1 MTSTQENAYVSWF
14 RTSAPY
20 INAHRGRT
28 FVVWVEGEAVAD
40 PRFPH
45 LIHDLA
51 LLNSLGIK
59 LVLVH
64 GARPQINAR
73 LQQLGIAPWEQTG
86 PRVTDDLALQAVK
99 ESAGATRME
108 IEALLSMGL
117 ANSPMAG
124 ARIRVTSGNYVI
136 ARPYGIH
143 QGVDYR
149 YTGEVRRI
157 DTDAIKRELEHGSIV
172 LLPPVGYS
180 PTGEIFNLTAA
191 DVATLAAI
199 QLKADKLICL
209 SEASG
214 AVDDQGGLIHEL
226 SLVAAED
233 YLKNT
238 PNASEQLAM
247 CVRAC
252 RQGVRRAHVIQRSV
266 DGGLL
271 LELFT
276 RNGVGTL
283 INADAYDTARTATID
298 DVGGVLELIQPL
310 ENDGVLVRRSREKL
324 EMEIGQFSI
333 LERDG
338 MIIGCAALYPF
349 PTDNFAEVACL
360 AVHPAYQGGGRGE
373 ELLAM
378 MEHKAQ
384 TLGITRIFVL
394 TVRTAHWF
402 LERGFKEADLA
413 SLPMQRQALYNYQ
426 RKSKIFVKELNG
438 KRRG

>member
-1 MTSTQENAYVSWF
+1 M
-14 RTSAPY
+14 
-20 INAHRGRT
+20 
-28 FVVWVEGEAVAD
+28 AD